1 MPVVDTAYIRS
12 EYRNRGFGTEIL
24 FDVIKRFPNEDIGFS
39 KPISSGMLKSKYL
52 TIITFIMIHMNFLHS
67 FENIP
72 VESQGIPATFL
83 GDRGLRHRWISAADM
98 VSLEKKQPY
107 EKKRLEFIIKAIAMA

>member
-39 KPISSGMLKSKYL
+39 KPISSGMLKSKHL
-52 TIITFIMIHMNFLHS
+52 TIITFAMMTYELFRFQIVLK
-67 FENIP
+67 
-72 VESQGIPATFL
+72 TFL
-83 GDRGLRHRWISAADM
+83 SSHKEYRLHFWEIADCDIGG
-98 VSLEKKQPY
+98 SQQLIWCRLKKAV
-107 EKKRLEFIIKAIAMA
+107 L